1 VGVDVGVAL
10 GGAVGVGEH
19 GGPIPR
25 HQMILTV
32 STRQPSS
39 EPLVSVAILQ
49 RSVPSV

>member
-1 VGVDVGVAL
+1 VGVGVNVAE
-10 GGAVGVGEH
+10 AVGVGVH

-39 EPLVSVAILQ
+39 EPLVSLAILQ
-49 RSVPSV
+49 RSLPSV